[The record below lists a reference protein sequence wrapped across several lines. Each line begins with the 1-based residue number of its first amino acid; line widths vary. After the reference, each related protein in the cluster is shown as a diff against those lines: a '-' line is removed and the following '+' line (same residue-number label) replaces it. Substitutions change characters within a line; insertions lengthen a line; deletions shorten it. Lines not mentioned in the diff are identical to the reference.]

1 MLFSIQLKPLKIIK
15 IIMMPKNTNKIIN
28 DQNKKGLSTI
38 QSIISLMLINHQ
50 FMGRVVRIYSFRLFN
65 FMRRTLLMQP
75 SNEGDITPIRS
86 NPFRTSSNFLLD
98 LKWQAHTRKQF
109 IILDIFCFCFPLSLT
124 GYGCKL

>member
-98 LKWQAHTRKQF
+98 LK
-109 IILDIFCFCFPLSLT
+109 
-124 GYGCKL
+124 